1 MFSDLPADVS
11 RRIYVAAVRNINE
24 RVVLEMATALVCAFD
39 LGATRKD
46 IFEYSTPIF
55 EGSRD
60 TLAVRAEYDG
70 EHARIGAHRYSVDID
85 IAGEQ
90 YTMYKNEY
98 EYDHENIDV
107 SLQILKNSKNKYKNI
122 VLNCFKTLF
131 PNAIIYQI

>member
-1 MFSDLPADVS
+1 MFSELPADVS
-11 RRIYVAAVRNINE
+11 RRIYVAAVRNIHE
-24 RVVLEMATALVCAFD
+24 RVVLEIATSLVCAFD

-46 IFEYSTPIF
+46 ILYSTPIF

-60 TLAVRAEYDG
+60 TLAVRVEYDG

-90 YTMYKNEY
+90 YRMYKNEY

-122 VLNCFKTLF
+122 VVNCFKTLF

>member
-1 MFSDLPADVS
+1 MFSELPADVS

-90 YTMYKNEY
+90 YRMYKNEY
-98 EYDHENIDV
+98 EYDDIDV
-107 SLQILKNSKNKYKNI
+107 SLQIVGSKNKYKNI
-122 VLNCFKTLF
+122 VVTCFQTLF
-131 PNAIIYQI
+131 PNAIIYQVN